1 MKYRRPSLGTP
12 ATAIKRGTSHTMDSS
27 RRESTSL
34 TKGSLRQ
41 INRELDL
48 LYRAARVI
56 NSSLEIDEVLTVLIE
71 KVRTLLGVVGC
82 SVWLIDFDAGELVCR
97 QATGR
102 RSDLVCGWRLP
113 IGTGVVGW
121 IAKSGERVL
130 IADTRNDIRH
140 FKQVDQETGLEIRSI
155 MGVPLKT
162 KDKVIGTLQVVDTT
176 PNRFNHRLLKTM
188 AGLAASAGVAI
199 TNAELFSRAQ
209 DQIAIRKE
217 TEKKL
222 REREAELVIK
232 SRYLREMNVAM
243 KVVLKKRTDDKKQLE
258 ESVMT
263 NVRKLLTPYL
273 DELADSGLNDRQAAL
288 VEILKHNLKDIV
300 SPFAHRLS
308 LEQLGLTR
316 REFDIANLICQ
327 GKNNLEIARFMG
339 ITRRTVETHRR
350 NLRAKLGINNRKINL
365 RIHLMRL
372 TFPQEDWMSALTDH

>member
-1 MKYRRPSLGTP
+1 
-12 ATAIKRGTSHTMDSS
+12 MDSS

>member
-1 MKYRRPSLGTP
+1 
-12 ATAIKRGTSHTMDSS
+12 
-27 RRESTSL
+27 
-34 TKGSLRQ
+34 
-41 INRELDL
+41 
-48 LYRAARVI
+48 
-56 NSSLEIDEVLTVLIE
+56 
-71 KVRTLLGVVGC
+71 
-82 SVWLIDFDAGELVCR
+82 
-97 QATGR
+97 
-102 RSDLVCGWRLP
+102 
-113 IGTGVVGW
+113 
-121 IAKSGERVL
+121 
-130 IADTRNDIRH
+130 
-140 FKQVDQETGLEIRSI
+140 
-155 MGVPLKT
+155 
-162 KDKVIGTLQVVDTT
+162 VVDTT